1 MKITKNIKKNFPLLQ
16 NTGVIFL
23 DNASTTQKPQQVI
36 DAITNYYLCQNANVH
51 RGIYALSEAATK
63 AFEETRDAVKNFINA
78 KSSKEIIFTSGTTQ
92 SINLVAYTFGEQ
104 EIKKDDEIIISAIE
118 HHSNLVPWQQLA
130 KRKGAKLK
138 IIPIKE
144 DLTLDINAYKKLLNK
159 KTKLVAISAMSNALG
174 TIVNIKEITQL
185 AHKAGAKVLVDAA
198 QSIAHIKTD
207 VQKLDVD
214 FLAFSGHKMLGP
226 TGTGILYGKQE
237 LLEKMPPFHF
247 GGDMI
252 SSVSLTSTT
261 FAELPS
267 KFEAGTP
274 DIANIIALKEAI
286 KYIEKIGFEEIQKH
300 DKTIKEYA
308 IKMLKKYPRIK
319 LLIPP
324 KSEHGP
330 VISFTIKGAH
340 PHDIASILNEYN
352 VAIRAGHHC
361 AQPLMNSLCLGATAR
376 ISFYIYNTTQ
386 DIDTLEK
393 ALKQVLKIF

>member
-1 MKITKNIKKNFPLLQ
+1 MKITKNIKKNFPLLK

-36 DAITNYYLCQNANVH
+36 DAITNYYICQNANVH

-104 EIKKDDEIIISAIE
+104 EIKKDDEIIISALE

-130 KRKGAKLK
+130 KRKDAKLK
-138 IIPIKE
+138 VIPLKE
-144 DLTLDINAYKKLLNK
+144 DLTLDIDAYKKLLNK

-174 TIVNIKEITQL
+174 TIINIKEITQL
-185 AHKAGAKVLVDAA
+185 AHKVGAKVLVDAA

-207 VQKLDVD
+207 VQKLDID

-252 SSVSLTSTT
+252 SSVSLTSAT

-324 KSEHGP
+324 KSQHGP

-352 VAIRAGHHC
+352 IAIRAGHHC
-361 AQPLMNSLCLGATAR
+361 AQPLMNSLCLGSTAR

-393 ALKQVLKIF
+393 ALKQVLSIF